1 MVQWSPLTAVEPAS
15 ARLADRMASPLAAVE
30 RFFERLF
37 ERPAARLFQA
47 RLEPVHLQRHLERTM
62 EEKRRVEGQRTYVPS
77 RYQIN
82 LNPADLAALEGYGG
96 GLPTDL
102 AESLHAHAR
111 QRRYLLRARPQ
122 VELQASRRIAAGDVV
137 IEAEAPGVP
146 GRTPRGV
153 APQPSPGYAPSVGD
167 RRPEAGPTA
176 AYAAHAPAL
185 PKAVVAVQSPG
196 RPVTRVPV
204 RSSTIRIGRAID
216 NDIVLPDERVSRHH
230 GQISVRLGTLVYT
243 DLGSTNGSFLNGS
256 GVTEIALGPTD
267 VLQLGGSSL
276 TIESGS

>member
-1 MVQWSPLTAVEPAS
+1 
-15 ARLADRMASPLAAVE
+15 MASPLAAVE

-47 RLEPVHLQRHLERTM
+47 RLQPVHLQRHLERAM

-77 RYQIN
+77 RYRLN
-82 LNPADLAALEGYGG
+82 LNQADLSALESYGS
-96 GLPTDL
+96 GLARDL
-102 AESLHAHAR
+102 AESLHGHAR
-111 QRRYLLRARPQ
+111 QRRYLLRARPH
-122 VELQASRRIAAGDVV
+122 VELHASRDVAPGDIIV
-137 IEAEAPGVP
+137 EAEAL
-146 GRTPRGV
+146 GRSSRAAGQPLERAV
-153 APQPSPGYAPSVGD
+153 REPAPAP
-167 RRPEAGPTA
+167 PHAGQVDHAGTA
-176 AYAAHAPAL
+176 FYAAAAPAL
-185 PKAVVAVQSPG
+185 PRAVVAVQAPG

-204 RSSTIRIGRAID
+204 QSSTLRIGRAPD

-230 GQISVRLGTLVYT
+230 GQISVRLGTLVYA